1 MEELGVFDGKG
12 HKRGRRQAKY
22 STRTE
27 MLHMD
32 AGYLA
37 VYAFFNSIREKKKRE
52 NIAGGKFG
60 PSLRPTELGCY
71 S

>member
-1 MEELGVFDGKG
+1 
-12 HKRGRRQAKY
+12 
-22 STRTE
+22 

-37 VYAFFNSIREKKKRE
+37 AYAIFNSIRKKKRD

-60 PSLRPTELGCY
+60 PSLRPTELDCY
-71 S
+71 SWCSGKSRWFSVVHVKNAEAMMFKYT